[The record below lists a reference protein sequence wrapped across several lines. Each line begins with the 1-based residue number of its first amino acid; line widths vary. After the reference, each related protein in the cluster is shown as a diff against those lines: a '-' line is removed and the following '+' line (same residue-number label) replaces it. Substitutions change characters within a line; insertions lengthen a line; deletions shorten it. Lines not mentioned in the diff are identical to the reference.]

1 MPVELHTLFRHMM
14 AELLGV
20 KPEEVPDRCMAT
32 FSEERYR
39 ESLHKQGLEPPSPET
54 LSAWIEA
61 RKKVGT

>member
-1 MPVELHTLFRHMM
+1 MM